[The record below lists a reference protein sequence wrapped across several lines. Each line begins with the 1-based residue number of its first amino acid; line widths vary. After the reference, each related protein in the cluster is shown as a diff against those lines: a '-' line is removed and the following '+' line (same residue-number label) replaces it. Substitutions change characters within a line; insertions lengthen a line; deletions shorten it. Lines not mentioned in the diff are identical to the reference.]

1 MTNERN
7 THPRLEHI
15 TQLTR
20 HATKIIIQTPT
31 ELLLPKRHVI
41 GPFKEPI
48 DKKIKALKY
57 LKNDEDIELTLTEKG
72 EDTIITIKMKE
83 T

>member
-20 HATKIIIQTPT
+20 HATKIKIQTPT

-57 LKNDEDIELTLTEKG
+57 LKNDENIELTLTEKG